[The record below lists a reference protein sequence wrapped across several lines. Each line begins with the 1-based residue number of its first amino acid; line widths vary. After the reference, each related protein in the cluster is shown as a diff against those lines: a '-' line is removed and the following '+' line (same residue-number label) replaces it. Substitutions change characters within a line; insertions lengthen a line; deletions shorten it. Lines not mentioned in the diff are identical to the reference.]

1 MPDDK
6 MLRETARAAVRNGA
20 IPIRTPG
27 STIPDDQFVREKARA
42 AVRDGTIPSRR
53 PDGSWARP
61 GAAAICSV
69 CELPITIV
77 QMEFQLHFAR
87 DREKSGVDEFHI
99 HIRCFAA
106 WELEQKKK
114 RRT

>member
-6 MLRETARAAVRNGA
+6 MLREKAHAAVRDGA
-20 IPIRTPG
+20 IPSRTPG
-27 STIPDDQFVREKARA
+27 ATMPVDKFVREKARA
-42 AVRDGTIPSRR
+42 AVRDGTIPNRR

-61 GAAAICSV
+61 GEDAICSI

-77 QMEFQLHFAR
+77 QMEFELHFAR
-87 DREKSGVDEFHI
+87 DGDKSGVDEFHI
-99 HIRCFAA
+99 HIRCFSA

-114 RRT
+114 R